1 MEVSALAGNGMERA
15 VSDVITENDKIIYN
29 FA

>member
-15 VSDVITENDKIIYN
+15 VSDVITENDKNIYN